1 MNVIYQYGFFVLIGI
16 ILGIFIALKWLASEG
31 TEVRVGKFVIR
42 GRQNVVTDVS
52 DINVSGPE
60 KRKTRM
66 EIRKERREQ
75 RRTKRA
81 AKKGENIT

>member
-60 KRKTRM
+60 KRKTQ
-66 EIRKERREQ
+66 RREQ